1 MTPYEKAAA
10 ELSTV
15 TKLGYAIGQMTDSIG
30 FNLFYFFF
38 MFFLTDYAGL
48 SPAAAGTISLI
59 AVIWDA
65 VTDPVVGHI
74 SDNLRSRHGR
84 RRPLMLAAAVPY
96 AISTFLLLHNVDLD
110 TGAKAIYF
118 AAVAVLFWSS
128 YKVFVIPFFALGAEL
143 TNDFNERTS
152 LRAWASF
159 FLYFAVLFTSGTTP
173 LMLKAAG
180 EMGYTGTQSWDG
192 IGVIFGALT
201 LASALICWALTK
213 GGEPVAHIVTPEG
226 RNGDMVSNLL
236 DILKLRPV
244 KILGCSVLGWAM
256 VTAFLSSGPI
266 YLMNNTLGY
275 SEERISLFFTVM
287 AVMSIIWIPLI
298 NFGAGKLDKRMVY
311 SGAMLIST
319 AGLAFFGLTGF
330 GSFTALLIFISIYA
344 LGNTAFW
351 TVHYSMMYDICEL
364 DEFINGKR
372 REGAISALM
381 SLFQKMGSALC
392 LWLIGILLSWSGYN
406 GELLVQPQSAQ
417 KMIFYIN
424 TSIPALFGLLAVVC
438 GIAYPLTSGRFT
450 ALMTA
455 LRAKQANT
463 IYSVDGFRE
472 LL

>member
-1 MTPYEKAAA
+1 MTPYAKETAG
-10 ELSTV
+10 LRVT

-65 VTDPVVGHI
+65 ITDPVVGHI

-84 RRPLMLAAAVPY
+84 RRPLMLVAAVPY
-96 AISTFLLLHNVDLD
+96 AVSTFLLLHNVDLGA
-110 TGAKAIYF
+110 GAKTVYF
-118 AAVAVLFWSS
+118 TAVAVLFWSS

-143 TNDFNERTS
+143 TSDFNERTS

-159 FLYFAVLFTSGTTP
+159 FLYFAVLFTSATTP
-173 LMLKAAG
+173 LLLKAAVK
-180 EMGYTGTQSWDG
+180 MGYTGTQGWDA
-192 IGVIFGALT
+192 IGAIFGTLT
-201 LASALICWALTK
+201 LASSLVCWALTK
-213 GGEPVAHIVTPEG
+213 GGEPIAHTG
-226 RNGDMVSNLL
+226 GTKGKNSDMVSNLL

-244 KILGCSVLGWAM
+244 KILGFSVLGWAM
-256 VTAFLSSGPI
+256 VTALLSSGPI

-275 SEERISLFFTVM
+275 SEERVSLFFTVM

-298 NFGAGKLDKRMVY
+298 NFGSVRFDKRIVY

-319 AGLAFFGLTGF
+319 IGFAFFGLTGF
-330 GSFTALLIFISIYA
+330 GSFSALLIFISIYA
-344 LGNTAFW
+344 LGNTTFW

-364 DEFINGKR
+364 DEFINGRR

-381 SLFQKMGSALC
+381 SLFQKMGSAIC
-392 LWLIGILLSWSGYN
+392 LWLMGILLSWSGYK
-406 GELLVQPQSAQ
+406 GELAIQPQSAQ
-417 KMIFYIN
+417 NMIFYIN
-424 TSIPALFGLLAVVC
+424 TLIPALFGLFAVIC
-438 GIAYPLTSGRFT
+438 GIVYPLTAGRF
-450 ALMTA
+450 ASLMIA
-455 LRAKQANT
+455 LRAKKAGTAYN
-463 IYSVDGFRE
+463 VEGFRE